1 MRYVLENIEAGK
13 LADEMKR
20 RGIALRQRV
29 RVVVETLNGTK
40 VSNGNLPLAQMAE
53 QSGAFDFLADEPD
66 LYSEADIRA
75 PNV

>member
-13 LADEMKR
+13 FLDELKR

-29 RVVVETLNGTK
+29 RVVVETLNGAEPHM
-40 VSNGNLPLAQMAE
+40 PLARAAE
-53 QSGAFDFLADEPD
+53 QGGAFDFLADEPD

-75 PNV
+75 PDA